1 MLYWIFFIALIIATL
16 VPDIVRN
23 GYFFLSEERLEEL
36 LIFILGSLSFLT
48 FIFKEHQL
56 EVERRE
62 KEIKS
67 RRLDQTGKDLVESYG
82 YIGEVNRKMDIV
94 LNVALGFSSGANVT
108 KREIKEVFDSVVKA
122 ASFIMKADLASLRF
136 IDLENGKVRQNVVIN
151 GRNISI
157 KNESLTEMKG
167 DINIKKEDGIF
178 IVSSPNQIHK
188 IKGFLLLKKYDE
200 KEELNAKN
208 IEILKVLIA
217 QALFLYSLVN
227 KNDPSNEVNN

>member
-1 MLYWIFFIALIIATL
+1 MLYWIFFILLIVGTL
-16 VPDIVRN
+16 VPDIVKN

-36 LIFILGSLSFLT
+36 LIFTVGSLSFLT

-56 EVERRE
+56 EIEKKE
-62 KEIKS
+62 KEMKS

-82 YIGEVNRKMDIV
+82 YIGEVNRKMDII
-94 LNVALGFSSGANVT
+94 LNVALGFSGGANVT
-108 KREIKEVFDSVVKA
+108 KREVKEVFDSIVKA

-136 IDLENGKVRQNVVIN
+136 INLESSKVEQNIVIN

-157 KNESLTEMKG
+157 KNESLMGMK
-167 DINIKKEDGIF
+167 DNINVKKEDGIF
-178 IVSSPNQIHK
+178 VVSSPNKIHK
-188 IKGFLLLKKYDE
+188 IKGYLLLKKYDE

-217 QALFLYSLVN
+217 QSLFLYSLVN
-227 KNDPSNEVNN
+227 KEDK